1 VFVVFFG
8 PAHTEPQAGFRTGW
22 AVRLPL
28 LVLAVLAIAGGLIDI
43 PRGWAHLQKLEEFVA
58 PVLPAAPLRHGGLA
72 GALWTTFVPGVVA
85 LAGIGLAWLLYER
98 RRQEA
103 PEAQTSAAAR
113 YFLGGWGFDRLYRYA
128 FEIPFLW
135 FAHLSRD
142 DLFEPP
148 VDALAR
154 LTRAGWRT
162 LSATQNGLV
171 RWYLFVIGL
180 GVAVGVLLV
189 VLR

>member
-1 VFVVFFG
+1 M
-8 PAHTEPQAGFRTGW
+8 
-22 AVRLPL
+22 
-28 LVLAVLAIAGGLIDI
+28 LAALAIVGGLIDI

-128 FEIPFLW
+128 FARRLADPERHPER
-135 FAHLSRD
+135 AR
-142 DLFEPP
+142 
-148 VDALAR
+148 ALVSVR
-154 LTRAGWRT
+154 HRPRRRGRRSAGG
-162 LSATQNGLV
+162 AAMN
-171 RWYLFVIGL
+171 
-180 GVAVGVLLV
+180 AVSL
-189 VLR
+189 